1 MKKRKILFLFPLV
14 GLLLTGCSFEEV
26 LANAQTWLNDKI
38 VQPAKDF
45 IDNITGGGK
54 EEKKEDEG
62 GKDEEKTVKRILVES
77 YPESVAEGATIEA
90 SAVTVRVF
98 YSDNTEE
105 LKQAEKV
112 TIDTSV
118 PGDNVPMTVEYGGKT
133 DTVTVKVVA
142 ASEVVHVESIKYD
155 TGGVYTIDVGAEL
168 QITVNVEPENATD
181 KSCTFTSSNE
191 QIATVT
197 SGGLVKGVSA
207 GQVSI
212 QIVSNDNPEA
222 KKTLNLTIRA
232 EAAGLPNKT
241 ARGFDK
247 LEATVELLN
256 GEKVNIAGAI
266 GEQYYVLPTYESGN
280 NIKAKAIN
288 AENEAL
294 VIDEAYDLTALKNA
308 NGTYSFM
315 QANGKYLAATGASSG
330 NQLKAID
337 AIDERAQFNVTVE
350 DGYTFISAPAVERGS
365 LCLNPNSGN
374 PIFACYVEAKYEKYA
389 LYHNGQGT
397 TGPVAVEGIAFTEQ
411 AYELEVGSTVE
422 VVANVTPATAD
433 DKEVSY
439 SLKDVEPEGALTIQG
454 NVISASAVGTA
465 KVVATSHDG
474 GYQAEASV
482 KSNEA
487 TNPVHAG
494 TLADPYDGADA
505 MLVGNK
511 LKAGEKTSES
521 FYVKGKV
528 QKFVESFNPSY
539 GNYTFLIEDGF
550 EGFRLLNGP
559 EKAKFTTG
567 SELEVGDTVTMYG
580 PIQNYSGTIEMPN
593 SGYIYSIEKPAVEAE
608 LVSIA
613 ISGTAK
619 SVYVEDDAY
628 TAAGLAVTA
637 TYDNQQTQDVT
648 SQVTWSFSKETAA
661 LGDESV
667 TITAAFQDKTASIDV
682 TVTVTEKPVT
692 EHAGTLEDP
701 YTGADASAVAAK
713 LDDKAATAD
722 SFYIKGVVESFE
734 ENFNPSYGNYSF
746 KIDGGFIGWRLLNG
760 SEKAKFAAGDLEV
773 GDTVTMYAQIQNYG
787 GKPETKGGYIH
798 SIEKKVIT
806 AELVGIEITGNA
818 KAEYTEG
825 EDYTAAG
832 LSVMASYDDQSVLDV
847 TAKATI
853 TLSKEKAELGD
864 ESFTVTA
871 AYENKTAEL
880 VVNVTVTAAPTES
893 PIEEGT
899 YFLKAAAGET
909 YYYLK
914 ANGTDSAPSAVSSTA
929 QATKLVFSLVEGKTN
944 EYTIATED
952 GQFMYSTDANNG
964 IRFAAEVPSGAG
976 SVWKIEDGSRDGA
989 GFDIS
994 TATGSKTRYVSL
1006 YNTQD
1011 FRGYDSPT
1019 ATNRKVN
1026 TELEVPSAEIP
1037 TIASIKITGEAK
1049 TAYTEGDAYS
1059 AAGLKVMAVYTDQS
1073 EVDVT
1078 ANSTLT
1084 LSKET
1089 AELGDESIK
1098 VTAAYGEFT
1107 AELTVNVTVA
1117 EKGDTPVTDD
1127 AVFTLGDDGSAS
1139 HLDGSAASTYEETN
1153 NGKTLSIKDGV
1164 KMYTGARDAKGN
1176 GCLKFGTSSAA
1187 ASFKIDLANVSGV
1200 KQIVIKAAQ
1209 YKSRTDCTI
1218 SLNGGEATTLTC
1230 KSDNGQYDEITFD
1243 VGEATELSVAFS
1255 GRAMVNEIVFVL

>member
-1 MKKRKILFLFPLV
+1 MKKRKILVLFPLV
-14 GLLLTGCSFEEV
+14 GLLLTGCDFNETLSKV
-26 LANAQTWLNDKI
+26 KNWVSDNI
-38 VQPAKDF
+38 YRPVKDF
-45 IDNITGGGK
+45 IDGKTGGK
-54 EEKKEDEG
+54 EEQKEDEG
-62 GKDEEKTVKRILVES
+62 GKEEEKTVKRIVVED
-77 YPESVAEGATIEA
+77 YPHTVAQNGTIAA
-90 SAVTVRVF
+90 SSVTVRVF

-105 LKQAEKV
+105 LKPAEKV
-112 TIDTSV
+112 TIDTSA
-118 PGDNVPMTVEYGGKT
+118 PGENVPMTVEYGGKT

-142 ASEVVHVESIKYD
+142 ASEVVHVTSIKYD

-168 QITVNVEPENATD
+168 QINITVEPENATD
-181 KSCTFTSSNE
+181 PSCTFTSKNE
-191 QIATVT
+191 AVATVT
-197 SGGLVKGVSA
+197 NGGLVKGISA
-207 GQVSI
+207 GSVAI
-212 QIVSNDNPEA
+212 EIVSNDNPEA
-222 KKTLNLTIRA
+222 KKTLNLTVRA
-232 EAAGLPNKT
+232 EAAGLPAKT
-241 ARGFDK
+241 SRNYDK
-247 LEATVELLN
+247 LASGVTLQN
-256 GEKVNIAGAI
+256 GEKINIAGAI
-266 GEQYYVLPTYESGN
+266 GEKYYVLPTYESGN
-280 NIKAKAIN
+280 NIKAKEIT
-288 AENEAL
+288 AENDAL
-294 VIDEAYDLTALKNA
+294 VIDEAYDLTVIKNA
-308 NGTYSFM
+308 NDTYSFV
-315 QANGKYLAATGASSG
+315 QADGKYLAATGGSSG
-330 NQLKAID
+330 NQLKAVD
-337 AIDERAQFNVTVE
+337 TLDEKAQFNVSVVE
-350 DGYTFISAPAVERGS
+350 GYTEIVNPTVARGS
-365 LCLNPNSGN
+365 LCLNPNNGTAMFS
-374 PIFACYVEAKYEKYA
+374 CYNEIKYEKYA

-422 VVANVTPATAD
+422 VIANVTPATAD

-439 SLKDVEPEGALTIQG
+439 SLKDVTPEGALTIQG

-465 KVVATSHDG
+465 TVVATSHDG
-474 GYQAEASV
+474 GHQAEASV
-482 KSNEA
+482 KAVEA

-494 TLADPYDGADA
+494 TLEDPYDGADA

-528 QKFVESFNPSY
+528 EKFVESFNPTY
-539 GNYTFLIEDGF
+539 GNYTFLIEGGF

-567 SELEVGDTVTMYG
+567 NELEVGDTVTMYG

-593 SGYIYSIEKPAVEAE
+593 SGYIHSIEKPAVEAE

-619 SVYVEDDAY
+619 SAYVEGDAY

-667 TITAAFQDKTASIDV
+667 TITATFQDKTASIDV
-682 TVTVTEKPVT
+682 TVTVAEKPVT

-713 LDDKAATAD
+713 LANKAATAD

-734 ENFNPSYGNYSF
+734 ENFNASYGNYSF

-773 GDTVTMYAQIQNYG
+773 GDTVTMYAQIQNYD

-798 SIEKKVIT
+798 SIEKKVVT
-806 AELVGIEITGNA
+806 AELVGIEITGTA
-818 KAEYTEG
+818 KADYTEG
-825 EDYTAAG
+825 ENYTAAG

-864 ESFTVTA
+864 ESFKVTA
-871 AYENKTAEL
+871 TYENKTAEL
-880 VVNVTVTAAPTES
+880 VVNVTVTAASTES

-899 YFLKAAAGET
+899 YFLKAAADT
-909 YYYLK
+909 AYYYLK
-914 ANGTDSAPSAVSSTA
+914 ANGTTSAPSAVSSTA

-952 GQFMYSTDANNG
+952 GQFMYSTDTNNG
-964 IRFAAEVPSGAG
+964 IRFAASVPSGAG
-976 SVWKIEDGSRDGA
+976 SVWKIEAGSRDGA

-994 TATGSKTRYVSL
+994 TATGTKTRYVSL

-1019 ATNRKVN
+1019 ASNRKVN
-1026 TELEVPSAEIP
+1026 TELEVPSAEVP
-1037 TIASIKITGEAK
+1037 TIASIKIAGEAK

-1089 AELGDESIK
+1089 AELGDESFK
-1098 VTAAYGEFT
+1098 VTATYQQFT

-1117 EKGDTPVTDD
+1117 EKGDTPAYEEQTIKYSTKSTTNMDGTNQAELLGVTDSHISVVGTKENNGSNNVGLNQD
-1127 AVFTLGDDGSAS
+1127 GTLRLYKGATCALTISIEGGSIAKI
-1139 HLDGSAASTYEETN
+1139 DVQIGGTYGELQV
-1153 NGKTLSIKDGV
+1153 NGKTVAG
-1164 KMYTGARDAKGN
+1164 GAANALCTVDVN
-1176 GCLKFGTSSAA
+1176 GTSAV
-1187 ASFKIDLANVSGV
+1187 LTNVSSSTQV
-1200 KQIVIKAAQ
+1200 HIKSIVV
-1209 YKSRTDCTI
+1209 YYT
-1218 SLNGGEATTLTC
+1218 LNA
-1230 KSDNGQYDEITFD
+1230 
-1243 VGEATELSVAFS
+1243 
-1255 GRAMVNEIVFVL
+1255 